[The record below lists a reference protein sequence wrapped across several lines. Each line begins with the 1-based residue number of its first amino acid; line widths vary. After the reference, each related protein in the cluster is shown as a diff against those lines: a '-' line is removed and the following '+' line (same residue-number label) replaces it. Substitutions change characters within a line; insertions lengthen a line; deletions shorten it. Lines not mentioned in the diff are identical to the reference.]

1 MPGIQANGS
10 VFEYR
15 ESGSGTPVV
24 FVHGAVNDHRTWEG
38 QIDFFS
44 QRYRVVAYSRR
55 FHHPNPWPGDDVR
68 YSLRL
73 HADDLGAV
81 IGALNLGPAHLI
93 GSSYGAYTALTL
105 AVHRPELVRSLV
117 LGEPPVLPLL
127 TTSPRNPREIL
138 KLLARDPLA
147 GLLLLKLGIGTMEP
161 TRKALE
167 RGDIERA
174 LGLFVDGVL
183 GKGGYDALPSSARTM
198 VRDNA
203 ASLAPSLAEKFEPF
217 PEPKVRAFA
226 RPVLLV
232 CGERSPKL
240 FHRLSDELL
249 KIFPNA
255 EKVTLPGV
263 SHAPHGE
270 DPDAYN
276 KTVLRFL
283 RERVDD
289 RQDPRASEGGET
301 PRRAG

>member
-1 MPGIQANGS
+1 MPEIRVNGS

-38 QIDFFS
+38 QIDVFS
-44 QRYRVVAYSRR
+44 QRHRVIAYSRR
-55 FHHPNPWPGDDVR
+55 FHHPNPWPGDNVS
-68 YSLRL
+68 YSLSL
-73 HADDLGAV
+73 HADDLAGV

-127 TTSPRNPREIL
+127 TADPENPREML
-138 KLLARDPLA
+138 KLLVRDPRA
-147 GLLLLKLGIGTMEP
+147 AFFLLKLGIGTMEP
-161 TRKALE
+161 TKKALQ
-167 RGDIERA
+167 RGDTERA
-174 LGLFVDGVL
+174 LELFVDGVL
-183 GKGGYDALPSSARTM
+183 GKGGYNQLPASARTM

-203 ASLAPSLAEKFEPF
+203 PSLAPSLADKFEPF
-217 PEPKVRAFA
+217 PEPKARAFA

-240 FHRLSDELL
+240 FHRISDELL
-249 KIFPNA
+249 TIFPNA

-263 SHAPHGE
+263 SHTPHGE

-276 KTVLRFL
+276 QTVLRFL
-283 RERVDD
+283 RERVEDK
-289 RQDPRASEGGET
+289 QDPRVSGGET
-301 PRRAG
+301 QRHAG

>member
-38 QIDFFS
+38 QIDSFS
-44 QRYRVVAYSRR
+44 RRYRVVAYSRR
-55 FHHPNPWPGDDVR
+55 FHYPNPWPGDDVS
-68 YSLRL
+68 YSLSL
-73 HADDLGAV
+73 HADDLAAL
-81 IGALNLGPAHLI
+81 IGALNLAPAHLI

-127 TTSPRNPREIL
+127 TADPQDPREML
-138 KLLARDPLA
+138 KLLTRDPRA
-147 GLLLLKLGIGTMEP
+147 AFLLLKLGIGTMEP
-161 TRKALE
+161 TKKAVQ

-174 LGLFVDGVL
+174 LELFVDGVL
-183 GKGGYDALPSSARTM
+183 GKGGFNQLPSSARTM

-203 ASLAPSLAEKFEPF
+203 ASLGPSLADKFEPF
-217 PEPKVRAFA
+217 PEPKVRAFD

-240 FHRLSDELL
+240 FRRLSDELL
-249 KIFPNA
+249 TIFPNA

-263 SHAPHGE
+263 SHTPHGE
-270 DPDAYN
+270 DPGAYN
-276 KTVLRFL
+276 QTVLRFL

-289 RQDPRASEGGET
+289 RQGPRAPGGGET
-301 PRRAG
+301 PHRAE